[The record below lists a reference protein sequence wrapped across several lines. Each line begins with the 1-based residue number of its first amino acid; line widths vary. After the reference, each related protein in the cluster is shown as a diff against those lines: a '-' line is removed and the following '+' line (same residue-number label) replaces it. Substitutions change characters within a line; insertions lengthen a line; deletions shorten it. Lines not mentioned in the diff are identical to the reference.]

1 MRGGGLSLN
10 PNLHK
15 YSNGDV
21 VGRVIHNTYR
31 IIALMKNFPPTL
43 ETHGIHNEISYTF
56 HLYLFSFQIRIGTHF
71 FRGSR
76 IVPIET
82 IHSAA
87 AVNYVR
93 NCRTFLGAEES
104 RQNIASADSSSSSS
118 SSAGGDMRRRRKS
131 LIEEDSSREWG
142 KKTG

>member
-15 YSNGDV
+15 YSNSDV

-43 ETHGIHNEISYTF
+43 ETHGIHNEISYISFVSLFFPDSDRNTF
-56 HLYLFSFQIRIGTHF
+56 FSREC
-71 FRGSR
+71 R

-82 IHSAA
+82 ILSAA

-93 NCRTFLGAEES
+93 NCRTFFGAEES
-104 RQNIASADSSSSSS
+104 RHNIASGDSSSFLL
-118 SSAGGDMRRRRKS
+118 RRRRRHETEAEKS
-131 LIEEDSSREWG
+131 D
-142 KKTG
+142 